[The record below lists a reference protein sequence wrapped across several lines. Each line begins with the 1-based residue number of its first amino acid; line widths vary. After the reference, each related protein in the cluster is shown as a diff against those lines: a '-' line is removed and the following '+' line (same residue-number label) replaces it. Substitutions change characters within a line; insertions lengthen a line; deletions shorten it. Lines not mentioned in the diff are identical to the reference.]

1 MSNFQGLVV
10 HRPVDLPAVGG
21 RGEDGAEDAS
31 TSLADLSRRCIL
43 CIMHMHMQVHI
54 GVGAYSQPT

>member
-1 MSNFQGLVV
+1 MSNLQGLVV
-10 HRPVDLPAVGG
+10 HRPVDLLAVGG

-31 TSLADLSRRCIL
+31 ASLADLSRRCIL
-43 CIMHMHMQVHI
+43 VHI